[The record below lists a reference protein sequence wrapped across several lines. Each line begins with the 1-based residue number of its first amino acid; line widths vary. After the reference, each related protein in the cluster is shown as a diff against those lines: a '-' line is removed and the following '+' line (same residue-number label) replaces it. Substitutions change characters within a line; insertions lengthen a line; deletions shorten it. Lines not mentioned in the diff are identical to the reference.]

1 LNQPQLSTS
10 GASNELHFLTA
21 KKCNFLSALIAFSSS
36 LEPLRHT
43 SPTSHHQQTA
53 TTKTTNMSAPTSKP
67 KLQVAVEKPTPYTF
81 DLGLLLASD
90 PNPLQLDRTNLE
102 SSLADVARDGAQALI
117 NQLLTTCPITSTPAG
132 VLLSLPQSTT
142 PLPREKP
149 LPPPKAETT
158 WAKFAKK
165 RGIKPKTREA
175 RKNLQYNPETGDW
188 ERKWGYKGANKAGEN
203 DWIVEVDPKKEA
215 ERKEGTTVWG
225 DRRRERKERVKRNE
239 RSERK
244 NLRAAGQS

>member
-1 LNQPQLSTS
+1 
-10 GASNELHFLTA
+10 
-21 KKCNFLSALIAFSSS
+21 
-36 LEPLRHT
+36 
-43 SPTSHHQQTA
+43 
-53 TTKTTNMSAPTSKP
+53 MSIPESKP

-90 PNPLQLDRTNLE
+90 PNPLDLDRETLE
-102 SSLADVARDGAQALI
+102 SSLAALARDGAQALV
-117 NQLLTTCPITSTPAG
+117 NQLLTTCPISSTSAG
-132 VLLSLPQSTT
+132 VLLSLPPASTR
-142 PLPREKP
+142 LPREKP
-149 LPPPKAETT
+149 LPPPKTETR
-158 WAKFAKK
+158 WEQFAKK

-188 ERKWGYKGANKAGEN
+188 ERKWGYKGANKAGEH

-239 RSERK
+239 RLERK
-244 NLRAAGQS
+244 NLRSAEKSS